1 MVSTREAEGVLLTG
15 VYGSGKS
22 SVAQEIAYLLEQRGE
37 PFALLDLDY
46 FSWAGTGTGDR
57 AGEFRLMLQNM
68 AAVAANYRRA
78 GVRLFVLAYFV
89 CSLSEVGGV
98 REALG
103 LPLRVVRL
111 QVPLHDIERRL
122 AVDVTSG
129 RRDDLR
135 AAAASIAAA
144 EGAGVEDVV
153 IGNDRP
159 VGVVARDVLTFLGW
173 FQASRLRP
181 PGRPHLPHIGRQRQ
195 HDVAVPWPGASSRRT
210 STQRPAE
217 RSGLP
222 SHAGSAEVSLEV
234 M

>member
-1 MVSTREAEGVLLTG
+1 VLSAYSWLVSTRAAEGVLLTG

-22 SVAQEIAYLLEQRGE
+22 SVAEEIAYLLEQRGE
-37 PFALLDLDY
+37 PYALLDLDY
-46 FSWAGTGTGDR
+46 LSWAGTGAGDR

-78 GVRLFVLAYFV
+78 GIRLFVLAYFV
-89 CSLSEVGGV
+89 RSLSEVGGV

-111 QVPLHDIERRL
+111 ELPLPDIERRL
-122 AVDVTSG
+122 AGDVTSG

-135 AAAASIAAA
+135 AATASIAAA
-144 EGAGVEDVV
+144 EGAGVEDMV

-173 FQASRLRP
+173 FQAS
-181 PGRPHLPHIGRQRQ
+181 
-195 HDVAVPWPGASSRRT
+195 
-210 STQRPAE
+210 
-217 RSGLP
+217 
-222 SHAGSAEVSLEV
+222 
-234 M
+234 